1 MSLSTIPESH
11 IDLLQDGVR
20 AYAYLATVMGDGTP
34 QVTPVWFN
42 TNEDFIL
49 INSAKGRVK
58 DRNMRHRSFIA
69 VAIQDPNNP
78 FRYLQVRGRI
88 VEITEQGAR
97 QHINI
102 LAEKYTG
109 KAEYT
114 LNDPEEIRVIYMLR
128 PVNAQVMG

>member
-1 MSLSTIPESH
+1 MSIKLIPESH
-11 IDLLQDGVR
+11 SDLLRNEVR
-20 AYAYLATVMGDGTP
+20 AYAYLATIMGDGTP

-49 INSAKGRVK
+49 INSVKGRVK
-58 DRNMRHRSFIA
+58 DRNMRQRSFIA
-69 VAIQDPNNP
+69 VVIQDPNNP

-102 LAEKYTG
+102 LAGKYTG
-109 KAEYT
+109 KAEYK
-114 LNDPEEIRVIYMLR
+114 LNDPNEVRVIYMLR
-128 PVNAQVMG
+128 PEKAQVMG

>member
-1 MSLSTIPESH
+1 MSIKLIPESH
-11 IDLLQDGVR
+11 SDLLRNEVR
-20 AYAYLATVMGDGTP
+20 AYAYLATIKGDGTP

-58 DRNMRHRSFIA
+58 DRNMRQRSFIA
-69 VAIQDPNNP
+69 VVIQDPNNP

-102 LAEKYTG
+102 LAGKYTG
-109 KAEYT
+109 KAEYK
-114 LNDPEEIRVIYMLR
+114 LNDPNEVRVIYMLR
-128 PVNAQVMG
+128 PEKAQVMG

>member
-1 MSLSTIPESH
+1 MSIKLIPESH
-11 IDLLQDGVR
+11 SDLLRNEVR
-20 AYAYLATVMGDGTP
+20 AYAYLATIMGDGTP

-49 INSAKGRVK
+49 INSVKGRVK
-58 DRNMRHRSFIA
+58 DRNMRQRSFIA
-69 VAIQDPNNP
+69 VVIQDPNNP
-78 FRYLQVRGRI
+78 FRYMQVRGRI

-109 KAEYT
+109 KAEYK
-114 LNDPEEIRVIYMLR
+114 LNDPNEVRVIYMLR
-128 PVNAQVMG
+128 PEKAQVMG